1 MTIKTLIVAVLAAL
15 TLTSASASSLTKER
29 ALEIVSPF
37 YGFLSGTVSA
47 ADARKSFSKDWKS
60 QSGHGDNEYK
70 GMDKTIG
77 AISGFFRKAVPNLKW
92 EIKDALVSGNRVTI
106 LGEATGTPAGKKFM
120 GVPVIKG
127 KSFRIMS
134 IDVHTI
140 KDGKVIKTYHVENWI
155 GAIKQLSPKKKS
167 NH

>member
-1 MTIKTLIVAVLAAL
+1 MTIKTLVVALIATL
-15 TLTSASASSLTKER
+15 TLISASASSLTQEK

-47 ADARKSFSKDWKS
+47 DDARKSFSKDWKS

-92 EIKDALVSGNRVTI
+92 EIREALVSGDRVII
-106 LGEATGTPAGKKFM
+106 LGEATGIPAGKKFM
-120 GVPVIKG
+120 GVPVVKG

-140 KDGKVIKTYHVENWI
+140 KDGKVVKTYHVENWV

-167 NH
+167 KH